1 MLDAPHARAWLSVLI
16 AIVTACSRSDP
27 LESVRAA
34 QDAGRDYAT
43 TVEPLRKLVE
53 QNPRDPEV
61 QYRYGLAL
69 LATHQPALA
78 LWPLRRAAESADWA
92 AKADLALGSA
102 YGLTGSYDQAIEVL
116 TREIERDPRNV
127 KALVMRASTRV
138 LSKRDYE
145 GALADADRILDIDPD
160 NVSALPTRA
169 VALLALGRV
178 DEATVAID
186 QLDSLYR
193 DDSLGLHGSA
203 GYCTALAK
211 FAEEKGDAELAE
223 KRYGECLAQFPSDAG
238 LLQQAMD
245 FFDHR
250 NKVERSTEILRAAL
264 AAVPES
270 QNFRLALATRLRA
283 QKKADEAERVLREG
297 TAHPDPM
304 VAAESWAGLARFLV
318 DSGRY
323 DEGVAAYQEVRR
335 LAGSDDRLLFA
346 TADALVIAGR
356 SDQALEI
363 AKQITSPAYQGL
375 IRGRAALSRGD
386 AAEALR
392 QFDEGIRLWPDNPIA
407 RYYAAL
413 AAEQL
418 GDFERAVEN
427 YRYAMRIDARATD
440 AYLRLAHLQE
450 AAGRPELALAALS
463 FMPGGRPRE
472 DEAALLEMRVRARLG
487 LAASARPMVL
497 QELGAPERRAAAAA
511 ALAAGVRE
519 RAGAEAAV
527 KALRRIDGL
536 DLDDPSHA
544 EALAALVEHLCASG
558 RAAAAVAAVDHALAA
573 HPDAAVFH
581 ALRGRALVLRGDG
594 AKARA
599 AFERA
604 LALDPE
610 QRVALRG
617 LAAMESASSPEAA
630 LPLYERAL
638 AVDPDDAESA
648 RGVAAALA
656 VQGRS
661 REAEDRLAALL
672 LEHPYDSGAALALAR
687 LRIARGALDERT
699 RELAHRAVLFGGGDD
714 AKRLV
719 EQVDSHKAEGGP
731 SGKADLG

>member
-1 MLDAPHARAWLSVLI
+1 VPDAPHTRTWLAVLI
-16 AIVTACSRSDP
+16 AIAACGRSDP
-27 LESVRAA
+27 LRSVREL
-34 QDAGRDYAT
+34 QDTNKNYPA

-61 QYRYGLAL
+61 QYRYGIAL
-69 LATHQPALA
+69 LATQQPALA

-116 TREIERDPRNV
+116 TRELDRDPENV
-127 KALVMRASTRV
+127 KALVMRASSRI
-138 LSKRDYE
+138 LSKRDYQ
-145 GALADADRILDIDPD
+145 GALADADRILEIDPD

-169 VALLALGRV
+169 VALLSLGRV
-178 DEATVAID
+178 DEASKAIE

-193 DDSLGLHGSA
+193 DDSLGLRGSV
-203 GYCTALAK
+203 GYCTAQAK
-211 FAEEKGDAELAE
+211 FAEEKGDAKLAE
-223 KRYGECLAQFPSDAG
+223 QRYGDCLKQFPSDAG
-238 LLQQAMD
+238 LLQEAMD

-250 NKVERSTEILRAAL
+250 NEVARSTELLRAAL
-264 AAVPES
+264 KDAPGS
-270 QNFRLALATRLRA
+270 QAYRLALAARLRA
-283 QKKADEAERVLREG
+283 QKKADEAEGVLREG
-297 TAHPDPM
+297 TTNPEPI
-304 VAAESWAGLARFLV
+304 VAAEAWAGLARFLI

-335 LAGSDDRLLFA
+335 LAGPDDALLFA

-356 SDQALEI
+356 SDQALEL
-363 AKQITSPAYQGL
+363 AGQITSPAYQGL

-386 AAEALR
+386 PAEALR

-418 GDFERAVEN
+418 GDFERAIGD

-440 AYLRLAHLQE
+440 AYLRLAQLQE
-450 AAGRPELALAALS
+450 AAGHPDLALATLT

-487 LAASARPMVL
+487 LAANAGQIL
-497 QELGAPERRAAAAA
+497 TKELTVPEHRAAAAA

-527 KALRRIDGL
+527 KAIRRVDHL
-536 DLDDPSHA
+536 DLDDPFHA
-544 EALAALVEHLCASG
+544 EALAALIEHLCASG
-558 RAAAAVAAVDHALAA
+558 SGAAAVAAADHAIAA

-581 ALRGRALVLRGDG
+581 ALRGRALALRGDP

-604 LALDPE
+604 LALDRE

-617 LAAMESASSPEAA
+617 LAAIESASPEAA
-630 LPLYERAL
+630 LSLYERVLAL
-638 AVDPDDAESA
+638 DPDDAESA
-648 RGVAAALA
+648 RGAASALA
-656 VQGRS
+656 AQGRS

-672 LEHPYDSGAALALAR
+672 RDRPYDADAALALAR
-687 LRIARGALDERT
+687 LRIARGAVDART

-714 AKRLV
+714 AQRMV
-719 EQVDSHKAEGGP
+719 EQVEPHEAEGGP
-731 SGKADLG
+731 SHGSDRG